1 MCTHQHQHDHEEDR
15 AIREQR
21 SKDIDRYGYERAFR
35 RDSQVSY
42 ERYEYLKNNGRLGGK
57 E

>member
-1 MCTHQHQHDHEEDR
+1 MTRQHQLDQQEEQ

-21 SKDIDRYGYERAFR
+21 SRDIDLYGFAGAFR
-35 RDSQVSY
+35 RNSQVSY
-42 ERYEYLKNNGRLGGK
+42 EKYEWMKNNEKLGGN

>member
-1 MCTHQHQHDHEEDR
+1 MCTRQHQLDQQEEQ

-21 SKDIDRYGYERAFR
+21 SRDIDRYGYERAFR

-42 ERYEYLKNNGRLGGK
+42 ERYEWMKNNERLGGN

>member
-1 MCTHQHQHDHEEDR
+1 MCTRQHQLDQQEEQ

-21 SKDIDRYGYERAFR
+21 SRDIDHYGYERAFR

-42 ERYEYLKNNGRLGGK
+42 ERYEWMKNNERLGGNV
-57 E
+57 

>member
-1 MCTHQHQHDHEEDR
+1 MTRQHQLDHEEDR

-42 ERYEYLKNNGRLGGK
+42 EKTEWMKNNERLGGN

>member
-1 MCTHQHQHDHEEDR
+1 MTRQHQLDQQEEQ

-21 SKDIDRYGYERAFR
+21 SRDIDHYGYERAFR
-35 RDSQVSY
+35 RNSQVSY
-42 ERYEYLKNNGRLGGK
+42 EKYEWIKENERLGGN